1 MEQERSKFLLD
12 FEKPIREL
20 EDKLEELRRSSDI
33 NKLDL
38 AKEVASIESKIA
50 TTECEIYDNLTAWQK
65 VQIARHPNRPYSL
78 DYIDALFEDFQEL
91 HGDRRFGDDQALIG
105 GTAFFEGKS
114 LMIVAQ
120 QKGRNTKENIQRNF
134 GMPKAEGYRKALRLM
149 ETAAKFNMPIVTFI
163 DTPGA
168 YPGVGAEER
177 GQAEAIAKSIECCME
192 LKVPTISIIIG
203 EGGAGGAIALASSNK
218 ILMLENAIYSV
229 ISPEGCATILWR
241 DVNKT
246 LEASKAMKLTSKDLL
261 QIGMIDGVIS
271 EPIGGAHRDKEL
283 ILNNVRSSIVDSV
296 NEFKNC
302 CGAL

>member
-105 GTAFFEGKS
+105 GTAFF
-114 LMIVAQ
+114 
-120 QKGRNTKENIQRNF
+120 
-134 GMPKAEGYRKALRLM
+134 
-149 ETAAKFNMPIVTFI
+149 
-163 DTPGA
+163 
-168 YPGVGAEER
+168 
-177 GQAEAIAKSIECCME
+177 
-192 LKVPTISIIIG
+192 
-203 EGGAGGAIALASSNK
+203 
-218 ILMLENAIYSV
+218 
-229 ISPEGCATILWR
+229 
-241 DVNKT
+241 
-246 LEASKAMKLTSKDLL
+246 
-261 QIGMIDGVIS
+261 
-271 EPIGGAHRDKEL
+271 
-283 ILNNVRSSIVDSV
+283 
-296 NEFKNC
+296 
-302 CGAL
+302 